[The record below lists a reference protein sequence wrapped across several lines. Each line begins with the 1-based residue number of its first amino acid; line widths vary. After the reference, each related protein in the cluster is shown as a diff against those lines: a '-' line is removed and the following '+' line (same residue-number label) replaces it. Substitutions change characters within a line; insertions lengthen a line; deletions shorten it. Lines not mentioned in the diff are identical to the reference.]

1 MEIADYIGTPFKS
14 HGRSIEEGF
23 DCYGFGIDF
32 CREILH
38 RTLPD
43 FHSYEIA
50 DDKGFSENYLDVM
63 KNIDVKKVDNKD
75 KKYGDLILF
84 YTNGKATHIG
94 ISLGNDTFIHCDRF
108 GVRVLEL
115 ERYGKKYEVYTW
127 QN

>member
-1 MEIADYIGTPFKS
+1 MEIADYIGVPFKS

-23 DCYGFGIDF
+23 DCYGFAIDF

-38 RTLPD
+38 KNLPD
-43 FHSYEIA
+43 YDNYECA
-50 DDKGFSENYLDVM
+50 DDKGFNGSYLSVM
-63 KNIDVKKVDNKD
+63 KELNVKKSDE

-94 ISLGNDTFIHCDRF
+94 VSLENNLFIHCDRF

-115 ERYGKKYEVYTW
+115 ERYGKYYEVYTW
-127 QN
+127 QK